1 MTTKNHASTDV
12 EHEDE
17 LIVQKLLLEM
27 VQDERWELTDLGRQR
42 LQADNGNSHQHRLVI
57 WPFGKQGET
66 DDCVDPMHMRSDGT
80 AVWRCQCGYRICRGC
95 FEDHSRHYAISV
107 VDSR

>member
-1 MTTKNHASTDV
+1 MTTQNRETIDV

-17 LIVQKLLLEM
+17 LIVHHLLTQII
-27 VQDERWELTDLGRQR
+27 QDEQWELTELGRER
-42 LQADNGNSHQHRLVI
+42 LQSDQENHHQHRLVI

-66 DDCVDPMHMRSDGT
+66 NDCVDPMHMRSDGT

-95 FEDHSRHYAISV
+95 FEVHSRHYAISV
-107 VDSR
+107 VDGL

>member
-42 LQADNGNSHQHRLVI
+42 LHAGNENHQHRLVI
-57 WPFGKQGET
+57 WPFGKQG
-66 DDCVDPMHMRSDGT
+66 
-80 AVWRCQCGYRICRGC
+80 
-95 FEDHSRHYAISV
+95 
-107 VDSR
+107 

>member
-17 LIVQKLLLEM
+17 LIVQKLLSEM

-42 LQADNGNSHQHRLVI
+42 LRSDNGNPHQHRLVI
-57 WPFGKQGET
+57 RPFGKQGEP
-66 DDCVDPMHMRSDGT
+66 DDCLEPMHMRSDGT
-80 AVWRCQCGYRICRGC
+80 AVWRCECGYRICREC
-95 FEDHSRHYAISV
+95 FKVHSRHYAISV
-107 VDSR
+107 VDGR